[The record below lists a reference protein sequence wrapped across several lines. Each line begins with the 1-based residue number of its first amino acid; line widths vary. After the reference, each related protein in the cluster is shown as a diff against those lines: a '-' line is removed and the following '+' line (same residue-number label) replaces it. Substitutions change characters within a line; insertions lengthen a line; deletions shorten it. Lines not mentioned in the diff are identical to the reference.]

1 MNSDIVTTPFG
12 RRGVSVGLLASQ
24 FASRDID
31 PARSI
36 DKWKLFRAT
45 CEARPL
51 LGISDRSLAVLNAL
65 ISFYPKAELSE
76 ENGLVVFPS
85 NQQLS
90 LRAHGMPEQTLRRHL
105 AALVE
110 AGLILRKDSPNGKR
124 YARKDRSGGISDAY
138 GFSLAPLIARAD
150 EIQSI
155 AQQVVE
161 ERLQLQRLR
170 EKISLCRRDIIKF
183 GEIAIADG
191 IEGDWDR
198 YRQQYLVVTSA
209 LDRKSKAP
217 YLALVLEDL
226 SHLREE
232 MANQLEKHVEKQ
244 KISAN
249 AYQNERLIQS
259 SESESIIEV
268 QHVDNEES
276 HATAEQ
282 LERQAALEKWNAGN
296 NQIDVTKPA
305 RGEGFDLQTLLKA
318 CPEIAFYGPN
328 GTVRSWNDLKQ
339 ATSVVK
345 TMLSISQSAYDEAEK
360 AMGSQNTGA
369 IIACILERSSVIQSA
384 GGYLRSLTEKSRA
397 KQFSIKPMLMALL
410 RTRLSPPSSSS
421 HSLCS

>member
-1 MNSDIVTTPFG
+1 MKSDNLTTPFG
-12 RRGVSVGLLASQ
+12 RRGVSIGLLATQ
-24 FASRDID
+24 FASGNID

-105 AALVE
+105 AALVQ

-124 YARKDRSGGISDAY
+124 YARKDRSGSISDAY

-155 AQQVVE
+155 AAQVVE

-170 EKISLCRRDIIKF
+170 EKITLCRRDIIKF
-183 GEIAIADG
+183 GEIALEEHIT
-191 IEGDWDR
+191 GDWDLFRNR
-198 YRQQYLVVTSA
+198 YGSLVAT

-217 YLALVLEDL
+217 FLSLLLEEL
-226 SHLREE
+226 SQLRAD

-259 SESESIIEV
+259 SESESLLEM
-268 QHVDNEES
+268 E
-276 HATAEQ
+276 TADKT
-282 LERQAALEKWNAGN
+282 EKRSETAPAETKTAKKDYRNARPEPDSDKS
-296 NQIDVTKPA
+296 IKT
-305 RGEGFDLQTLLKA
+305 GFDLTTLLKA
-318 CPEIAFYGPN
+318 CPEIAMYGPR
-328 GTVRSWNDLKQ
+328 GSVRDWNDLKH
-339 ATSVVK
+339 ASNVVK
-345 TMLSISQSAYDEAEK
+345 TMLSISQSAYEEAEE
-360 AMGSQNTGA
+360 AMGPQNTNA
-369 IIACILERSSVIQSA
+369 IIACILERSNTIHSA
-384 GGYLRSLTEKSRA
+384 GGYLRSLTEKSRSA
-397 KQFSIKPMLMALL
+397 QFSIKPMLMALL
-410 RTRLSPPSSSS
+410 RARMTPQPSVA
-421 HSLCS
+421 HSLC